1 MRLHC
6 QPAVMPLRG
15 TRIIRVVS
23 EPLVQRTT
31 PIRRLSWRHDP
42 ADSVT
47 ARILR
52 FNEGRDPERLAMKYQ
67 AMRQSPFTFLR
78 GTCHLFW
85 EDWPRDSSLNSVP
98 VTWVCGDLHF
108 ENFGTYKGD
117 NRLVHFDINDFDEA
131 VLAACTFDVTRYLT
145 SLLVGAKTLHLG
157 RRQAHRLGKAFLD
170 AYVAALVVGKARWV
184 ERATATGMV
193 HDLLR
198 ALKARKRRQLLKR
211 RTTVENG
218 RRRLRLDGK
227 HALAVT
233 REARQKVEAF
243 MAAFA
248 EQQPKPRFFRVL
260 DVARRIA
267 GTGSLGVER
276 YTILVE
282 GKGSPDRNYL
292 LDLKEARPSAV
303 LPALSCAQPAWKTDG
318 ERVVTVQRRTQ
329 AISPALLQS
338 VELEGKSFV
347 LRELQPV
354 EDRLV
359 LDHWKCKI
367 GRLEGA
373 IRTMAQVLAWAHLRG
388 SGHQGAAI
396 PDAFVDLGY
405 ERRWAEHALGYA
417 DEYATKVER
426 DWQEFRRMRPA

>member
-1 MRLHC
+1 M
-6 QPAVMPLRG
+6 
-15 TRIIRVVS
+15 S
-23 EPLVQRTT
+23 EPLVQRTMRV
-31 PIRRLSWRHDP
+31 RRPSWRHDP
-42 ADSVT
+42 AGSVA

-52 FNEGRDPERLAMKYQ
+52 FNEGRDPERLDMKYE
-67 AMRQSPFTFLR
+67 AMRQSPFAFFR

-85 EDWPRDSSLNSVP
+85 EDWPRDSPLNSAP

-117 NRLVHFDINDFDEA
+117 NRLVYFDINDFDEA

-145 SLLVGAKTLHLG
+145 SLLVGAKMLRLD
-157 RRQAHRLGKAFLD
+157 RPQARRLGKAFLD

-193 HDLLR
+193 GALLR

-211 RTTVENG
+211 RTTVEDG

-227 HALAVT
+227 HALPAT
-233 REARQKVEAF
+233 REARRKVKAF
-243 MAAFA
+243 MVAFT
-248 EQQPKPRFFRVL
+248 ERQPKPRFFKVL

-276 YTILVE
+276 YAILVE

-303 LPALSCAQPAWKTDG
+303 LPALGRAQPAWKTDA

-329 AISPALLQS
+329 AVSPALLQS
-338 VELEGKSFV
+338 VELEDKSFV

-354 EDRLV
+354 EDRLA
-359 LDHWKCKI
+359 LEHWKRKI
-367 GRLEGA
+367 GRLERA
-373 IRTMAQVLAWAHLRG
+373 ITTMAQVLVWAHLRG
-388 SGHQGAAI
+388 SGHQGAAV
-396 PDAFVDLGY
+396 PDAFIDLGH
-405 ERRWAEHALGYA
+405 ERHWVEQALGYA
-417 DEYATKVER
+417 DQYATKVER
-426 DWQEFRRMRPA
+426 DWQGFRRMRPA

>member
-1 MRLHC
+1 M
-6 QPAVMPLRG
+6 
-15 TRIIRVVS
+15 
-23 EPLVQRTT
+23 
-31 PIRRLSWRHDP
+31 
-42 ADSVT
+42 

-52 FNEGRDPERLAMKYQ
+52 FNEGRDPERLDMKYE
-67 AMRQSPFTFLR
+67 AMRQSPFAFFR

-85 EDWPRDSSLNSVP
+85 EDWPRDSPLNSAP

-108 ENFGTYKGD
+108 ENFGSYKGD
-117 NRLVHFDINDFDEA
+117 NRLVYFDINDFDEA
-131 VLAACTFDVTRYLT
+131 VLAACSFDVTRYLT
-145 SLLVGAKTLHLG
+145 SLLVGARMLRLD
-157 RRQAHRLGKAFLD
+157 RPEARRLGKAFLD

-193 HDLLR
+193 GDLLR
-198 ALKARKRRQLLKR
+198 ALKARKRRWLLER
-211 RTTVENG
+211 RTIVEDG

-227 HALAVT
+227 RALPAT
-233 REARQKVEAF
+233 REARRKVKAF

-248 EQQPKPRFFRVL
+248 DRQPDPRFFKVL

-276 YTILVE
+276 YAILAE
-282 GKGSPDRNYL
+282 GKGTPDRNYL

-303 LPALSCAQPAWKTDG
+303 LPALARQPAWETDA

-329 AISPALLQS
+329 AVSPALLQS
-338 VELEGKSFV
+338 VEFEDKSFV

-354 EDRLV
+354 EDRLA

-367 GRLEGA
+367 GRLERA
-373 IRTMAQVLAWAHLRG
+373 ITTMAQVLAWAHLRG
-388 SGHQGAAI
+388 CGHQGAAI
-396 PDAFVDLGY
+396 PDAFVDFGR
-405 ERRWAEHALGYA
+405 ERRWAELALGYA
-417 DEYATKVER
+417 DQYATKVTR

>member
-1 MRLHC
+1 M
-6 QPAVMPLRG
+6 
-15 TRIIRVVS
+15 RVVS

-31 PIRRLSWRHDP
+31 RVRRPSWRHDP
-42 ADSVT
+42 SGSVV

-52 FNEGRDPERLAMKYQ
+52 FNEGRDPERLEMKYE
-67 AMRQSPFTFLR
+67 AMRRSPFAFFR

-85 EDWPRDSSLNSVP
+85 EDWPRDSPLNSAP

-117 NRLVHFDINDFDEA
+117 NRLVYFDINDFDES

-145 SLLVGAKTLHLG
+145 SLLVGARMLRLD
-157 RRQAHRLGKAFLD
+157 RPQARRLGKVFLD

-193 HDLLR
+193 GDLLG
-198 ALKARKRRQLLKR
+198 ALKARKRRRLLKR
-211 RTTVENG
+211 RTILEDG
-218 RRRLRLDGK
+218 RRRLRIDGK
-227 HALAVT
+227 RALPAT
-233 REARQKVEAF
+233 REARRKVKAF

-248 EQQPKPRFFRVL
+248 DRQPRPRFFRVL

-276 YTILVE
+276 YAILVE

-292 LDLKEARPSAV
+292 LDLKEARPSAL
-303 LPALSCAQPAWKTDG
+303 LPALACAQPAWKTEA

-329 AISPALLQS
+329 AVSPALLQA
-338 VELEGKSFV
+338 VELGDKSFV

-354 EDRLV
+354 EDRLA
-359 LDHWKCKI
+359 LDHWQRKI
-367 GRLEGA
+367 GRLERA
-373 IRTMAQVLAWAHLRG
+373 ITTMAQVLAWAHLRG
-388 SGHQGAAI
+388 SGRQGAAI
-396 PDAFVDLGY
+396 PDAVVDFGR
-405 ERRWAEHALGYA
+405 ERRWAEQALGYA
-417 DEYATKVER
+417 DQYATKVAR
-426 DWQEFRRMRPA
+426 DWQEFRRMRPT